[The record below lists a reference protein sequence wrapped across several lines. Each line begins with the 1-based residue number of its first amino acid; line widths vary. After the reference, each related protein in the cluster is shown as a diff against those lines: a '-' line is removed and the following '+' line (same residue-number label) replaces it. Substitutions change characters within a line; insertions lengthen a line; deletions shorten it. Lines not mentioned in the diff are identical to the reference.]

1 MSYKV
6 SKIQTREIKRL
17 KSFASNVEHII
28 TLIRERIYERTR
40 NDDKAC
46 AAPV

>member
-6 SKIQTREIKRL
+6 SKNQTREIKRL

-28 TLIRERIYERTR
+28 TLIRERIYERTS
-40 NDDKAC
+40 NDDKASV
-46 AAPV
+46 APV